1 MLLVSNQ
8 IKSNISRI
16 DTSLENPKD
25 HNMPQIVKS
34 LRYVLFASYI
44 GKVIT

>member
-34 LRYVLFASYI
+34 LRHVLFASYI